1 MPMDTIDK
9 NISVNLR
16 KIRKEQNMSLD
27 MLSERTLVSKSML
40 GQIERGESNPTITT
54 IAKICEGLRI
64 GIEDLLYREKD
75 PISLV
80 KKEQCRVTR
89 SAQSRYAVRL
99 VFPFDK
105 ERNFEIYTISIE
117 AGAQMQLPSHGAHT
131 TEYITVT
138 QGTLILRHENKEL
151 KLACGDSACLCADG
165 EYTWQNMGDGQAQ
178 MSVVMTVS

>member
-1 MPMDTIDK
+1 MDTIDK
-9 NISVNLR
+9 NISINLR

-80 KKEQCRVTR
+80 KKR
-89 SAQSRYAVRL
+89 SMPR
-99 VFPFDK
+99 DK
-105 ERNFEIYTISIE
+105 KC
-117 AGAQMQLPSHGAHT
+117 P
-131 TEYITVT
+131 
-138 QGTLILRHENKEL
+138 KP
-151 KLACGDSACLCADG
+151 LC
-165 EYTWQNMGDGQAQ
+165 GQACF
-178 MSVVMTVS
+178 SV

>member
-1 MPMDTIDK
+1 MDTIDK
-9 NISVNLR
+9 NISINLR

-80 KKEQCRVTR
+80 KKDQCRVTR

-105 ERNFEIYTISIE
+105 ERNFEYTRSVLKQE
-117 AGAQMQLPSHGAHT
+117 HRCSFLPM
-131 TEYITVT
+131 ERIR
-138 QGTLILRHENKEL
+138 LNILRLHREH
-151 KLACGDSACLCADG
+151 
-165 EYTWQNMGDGQAQ
+165 
-178 MSVVMTVS
+178 